1 MLKIVA
7 IGIAGMMMFFC
18 MVGFYAVQSGI
29 AVVDVRDKV
38 AGKHI
43 FVPVPIGLMNAG
55 VNMLPGHVLNQVRG
69 TLGTHHK
76 VVRQLST
83 ELEKL
88 PDTNFVEIQKG
99 EEHVLVSKSG
109 RNLVIDVDTPE
120 QSVYVRV
127 PIRSTSD
134 LLAKVAAAA
143 ENEY

>member
-7 IGIAGMMMFFC
+7 IGIAGMMMFSC
-18 MVGFYAVQSGI
+18 MVGFYAIQSGI
-29 AVVDVRDKV
+29 AIIDVRDKV
-38 AGKHI
+38 SGKHV
-43 FVPVPIGLMNAG
+43 FVPVPVGLVNAS

-69 TLGTHHK
+69 NLGTHHK
-76 VVRQLST
+76 IVRQLSI
-83 ELEKL
+83 ELEKI

-99 EEHVLVSKSG
+99 DEHVLVSKNG

-120 QSVYVRV
+120 QSIYVRV